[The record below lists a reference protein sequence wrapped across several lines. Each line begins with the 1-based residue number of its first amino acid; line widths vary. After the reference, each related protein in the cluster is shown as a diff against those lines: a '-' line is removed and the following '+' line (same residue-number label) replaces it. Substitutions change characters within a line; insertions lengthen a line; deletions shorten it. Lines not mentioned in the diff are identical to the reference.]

1 MQHAALL
8 CDWHHDGNPTD
19 PIIVSGVHEVPLV
32 PVMALPLYSV
42 FRCEPSPTFRIY
54 YPSCLKSKAAGSNL
68 WLTRYCKT
76 TTPTNPQIGD
86 PRSKG
91 PPYIVVWT
99 CQLQRDRLT
108 CLMGDSRLSR
118 QVMLEKRSLMCLGD
132 SQLSPNRWSQ
142 GREGSGWLNFNTQSL
157 REKLLPEDS
166 GSGFLFSLPPL
177 IAHACPAERTCVWG
191 TIAPYS

>member
-8 CDWHHDGNPTD
+8 CGWHHDGNPTD

-32 PVMALPLYSV
+32 SVMALPLFSV

-108 CLMGDSRLSR
+108 CLMGDSR

-132 SQLSPNRWSQ
+132 SRLSQ
-142 GREGSGWLNFNTQSL
+142 QKMSGKRRFGVVEFQH
-157 REKLLPEDS
+157 PI
-166 GSGFLFSLPPL
+166 P
-177 IAHACPAERTCVWG
+177 
-191 TIAPYS
+191 